1 MEPRDSHLLKFRE
14 KSTRHISVTSIVYSD
29 KELGEATC
37 SASEAGMLSK
47 CRCPH
52 TGVVNYFTK
61 ADPQLAVGS
70 VAEAGDTT
78 AYAWRCYVGEEAGGL
93 APDISRAEAY
103 LRKALASAERQ
114 ARSLPPESRAAGER
128 RAL

>member
-1 MEPRDSHLLKFRE
+1 
-14 KSTRHISVTSIVYSD
+14 
-29 KELGEATC
+29 
-37 SASEAGMLSK
+37 MLSK

-52 TGVVNYFTK
+52 TGVVNFFTK

-78 AYAWRCYVGEEAGGL
+78 AFAWRCYVGEEAGGL
-93 APDISRAEAY
+93 EPDISLAEAS

-114 ARSLPPESRAAGER
+114 ARSLPEDRRTTGER

>member
-1 MEPRDSHLLKFRE
+1 
-14 KSTRHISVTSIVYSD
+14 
-29 KELGEATC
+29 
-37 SASEAGMLSK
+37 MLSK

-52 TGVVNYFTK
+52 TGVVNFFTK

-78 AYAWRCYVGEEAGGL
+78 TYAWRCYVGEEAGGL
-93 APDISRAEAY
+93 APDISLAEAY
-103 LRKALASAERQ
+103 LRYALASAERQ

>member
-1 MEPRDSHLLKFRE
+1 
-14 KSTRHISVTSIVYSD
+14 
-29 KELGEATC
+29 
-37 SASEAGMLSK
+37 MLSK

-78 AYAWRCYVGEEAGGL
+78 AYAWRCYVGEVSYTNWNTSF
-93 APDISRAEAY
+93 PDTPMKRP
-103 LRKALASAERQ
+103 L
-114 ARSLPPESRAAGER
+114 RSLQKLER
-128 RAL
+128 VG